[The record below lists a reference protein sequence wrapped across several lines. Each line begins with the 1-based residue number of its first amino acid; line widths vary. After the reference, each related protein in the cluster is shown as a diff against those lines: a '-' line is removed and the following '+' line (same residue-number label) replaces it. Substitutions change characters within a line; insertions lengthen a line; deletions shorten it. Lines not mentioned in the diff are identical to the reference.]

1 MTNRF
6 AVVGLSCLF
15 PGASTPAQFWANLIG
30 EVDSRGPAGQD
41 VLDHVDARSVDED
54 HRITWTS
61 GGWVR
66 DDPSGLDLD
75 GLMLPS
81 SMLAELDRVYLWTLY
96 VVRQAIADAAM
107 DTSALART
115 GLVMGNYSFPTAT
128 SSAIT
133 VPRLHAGVLAGMAAA
148 GVAIQPAAEPVTA
161 RRQDLGVSGLP
172 IRFAA
177 QALGLGGP
185 QLALDAACASALYA
199 LQLSCSYLS
208 TGQAD
213 VMLAGGVCAPDS
225 ALIHLAFSD
234 LRAYPSN
241 GVSQPF
247 ESTSTG
253 ITTGQGAGL
262 MAIKRLTDAVRDGDQ
277 IYAVIDGIGL
287 SADGSGRHLL
297 APNPAGQQRAYAA
310 AYAAAG
316 LRPADIDYIE
326 CHATGTALGDQTELT
341 ALAELH
347 AGNSQPPLL
356 GSVKGNVGHL
366 LTVAGLTSLLKAVLA
381 MRHGYIPPTIGVLDA
396 LASPNGTVGAAQI
409 VRQGMFW
416 PDRGGVRRAAVS
428 AFGFGG
434 TNAHVLLSACPEVD
448 ATDAQTYEPTSSPA
462 VSIVGMGAHFGGL
475 STLESVERALYDT
488 VSDSRPLPA
497 QRWFGLTDQLESS
510 APAGAYVERIDIDA
524 IRYQI
529 PPNELAQFNPQHL
542 LMLRVAEEALIDSGL
557 APVESGIG
565 RGGKAE
571 RRIAVL
577 IAMEMDPRTHAHRA
591 RLDIHQAIDRAVA
604 DSDPGYDRAEL
615 HAAARASVH
624 QPISP
629 NEVLSYI
636 GNIVASR
643 ISARWN
649 FTGPSFT
656 VSGDTA
662 GGAQALELAVKLLA
676 DLSVEAVLVGA
687 VDLAAGL
694 ETVHAAM
701 AAGGLSAH
709 WQPGDGAAALVLR
722 RTADLAEDDRR
733 YADLEAV
740 ALSYP
745 AGAALGGKPFA
756 ASPDAVAEAARRA
769 FDGCGLE
776 VPDIELV
783 QTHTPGH
790 ALRDEA
796 ELEGLARVYS
806 DCGEPVAQVALG
818 ASSRT
823 VGDVGHAGALAS
835 VVTAA
840 LALHHGYIP
849 GVPSRGGPLIGPA
862 GSAFYTP
869 ERSRPWLRRDLKRP
883 RAVAVSVLG
892 DTGTAAHILLSA
904 RATAGLR
911 QPVAWQL
918 GGPLLLA
925 VPAPDGQTLLLR
937 LQEQLSRLDEGAD
950 PLLLCRAA
958 AVAVPVTGLRAVIVG
973 ADATALRREINR
985 LTEAIP
991 SLLAG
996 SSEAAREWSTPAG
1009 TYLSL
1014 DPIGAAGKLA
1024 LVYPGAFTA
1033 YLGLGVDLF
1042 RLFPGLVHDVE
1053 AAATE
1058 PARTF
1063 RQDVLWPRSRTPLSS
1078 RELMGREQSMLADI
1092 PSMLAIGTS
1101 FAIAGTDVL
1110 RNHLRLQVQGALGYS
1125 LGESS
1130 MLFALNAWQRSS
1142 RSERR
1147 LSETP
1152 VFIDRLCGARDTVR
1166 QAWRLPDTTPDAAVW
1181 ASMVLLCDATQ
1192 VRQRLAG
1199 YDRLWLTH
1207 VNTAHEVVV
1216 AGSPDQLRE
1225 LVEVLGCPTARPP
1238 AEHVMHC
1245 PVVDSE
1251 LAELADLNR
1260 YPTSDAGSV
1269 ALFTAGAYSTVD
1281 RLDSDLLADN
1291 IADTLR
1297 SCIDFPR
1304 LVEAAYDKGYRYFV
1318 EVGPAATCTRWIGE
1332 SLKLR
1337 PHVAVSLDR
1346 RGQRPGAGVASV
1358 VARLLSHGLAVDL
1371 TALLGEAAPAGS
1383 RSLARSIELGGESGY
1398 EKMKTA
1404 VRRLTPTSPAALPAP
1419 ALEPVAA
1426 PALQSVT
1433 AVGSSSAPSLLLK
1446 VRPTMSN
1453 SPIRP
1458 VPRLSSPAD
1467 RGAAVGSALQQA
1479 PVGALVTRPLQSLSP
1494 SMIDFRGAPAGPR
1507 LVAALTRDRSMS
1519 QPPAGEVATRA
1530 ATGPKPAGVIWDE
1543 ADLLEFATGSIAAVF
1558 GADFAEVDA
1567 MSRRVRLPEPPYLFV
1582 TRVTDLQATTGQ
1594 FTPSKITTEFDV
1606 PLDAWFNLDA
1616 MVPAA
1621 VSIEAG
1627 QCDLLLI
1634 SYLGIDFRN
1643 RGLRVYRLLDSTL
1656 AFHGDLPMA
1665 GQTLR
1670 YEISINRFVDTG
1682 ETVMFFFS
1690 YLCYADDKLI
1700 LELKDACAGFFSDA
1714 ELDNSLGVVPSVL
1727 DKRRQAEMT
1736 PTTFKPLLRT
1746 GKQAVS
1752 RAEVELLAAGR
1763 IAAVF
1768 GPHYDQRGL
1777 NPSLRLPDA
1786 QLRMIDEITLINPLG
1801 GPRRIGHLS
1810 AIKQLDPDG
1819 WYFRCHFTGDPVM
1832 PGSLVAEG
1840 GVQILQAYALSLG
1853 LQMCL
1858 PDARF
1863 QTVPGLET
1871 KVRVRGQVTPAT
1883 AAIRYEV
1890 DIIELTLLPR
1900 PTVIADITVF
1910 DGDRAI
1916 ISMQNFGVQVR
1927 EKPGTPYR
1935 PELGGIAADFGRR
1948 NLAGEQAII
1957 NEMHLAHAAKGNL
1970 ATAMGPEFEIYGD
1983 RHAPFIPNGDFQFV
1997 DRIMALTGTRGI
2009 LKPGATMVT
2018 EYDSPALAWYY
2029 QDNAARLAPNCLLM
2043 ETSLQAA
2050 ILLGYYLGATLA
2062 EPELEFGIRNL
2073 DGKATWTRHVDLRGK
2088 TIRHSSRML
2097 SSTAFG
2103 GTVLQN
2109 FEYELSCDGSV
2120 FYVGQSLFGYFTEEG
2135 LANQLGM
2142 DNGLDKPTWLALNP
2156 QSGDAV
2162 CHIELADDPTY
2173 YLDTSGG
2180 SLHLPDGQLR
2190 LLDSVDI
2197 VTGGGVFGAGYVHG
2211 KRRVNADDWY
2221 FSCHFHEDPVMPGS
2235 LGVEAILQAMQLY
2248 VIENDLA
2255 ADIPNAVFALAKGI
2269 QMSWRYRGQILRTDR
2284 ELYFEVSIKQMI
2296 READRLVI
2304 IGDASLFKP
2313 GLRIYELIDIAIE
2326 VCPRSVAFGLDSSM
2340 TPDSTQGEFL

>member
-15 PGASTPAQFWANLIG
+15 PGASTPGQFWANLVG
-30 EVDSRGPAGQD
+30 GVDSRGPAGPD
-41 VLDHVDARSVDED
+41 VLDHVDSRSVDED

-75 GLMLPS
+75 GLMLAPGL
-81 SMLAELDRVYLWTLY
+81 LAELDRVYLWTLY
-96 VVRQAIADAAM
+96 VVRQAIADAAL
-107 DTSALART
+107 DPSVLART

-128 SSAIT
+128 SSAVT
-133 VPRLHAGVLAGMAAA
+133 VPRLHAGVLAGLAAA
-148 GVAIQPAAEPVTA
+148 GVATQPAAEPVTA

-213 VMLAGGVCAPDS
+213 VMLAGGVCAPDP

-262 MAIKRLTDAVRDGDQ
+262 MAIKRLADAVRDGDQ

-287 SADGSGRHLL
+287 SADGAGRHLL
-297 APNPAGQQRAYAA
+297 APNPAGQRRAYAA

-347 AGNSQPPLL
+347 ADNSQPPLL

-396 LASPNGTVGAAQI
+396 LASPDGTVGAAQI
-409 VRQGMFW
+409 VRQGMSW

-434 TNAHVLLSACPEVD
+434 TNAHVLLSASPDVD
-448 ATDAQTYEPTSSPA
+448 ALDEQTPEPTSAPA
-462 VSIVGMGAHFGGL
+462 VSIVGMGAHFGAL
-475 STLESVERALYDT
+475 TTLEAVERALYDT
-488 VSDSRPLPA
+488 VSDSRPLPP
-497 QRWFGLTDQLESS
+497 QRWFGLTDQVECS

-565 RGGKAE
+565 RGGKVE

-591 RLDIHQAIDRAVA
+591 RLDVHQAVDRAVA
-604 DSDPGYDRAEL
+604 GGDPGYDRAEL

-676 DLSVEAVLVGA
+676 DRSIEAVLVGA

-694 ETVHAAM
+694 ETVFAAM

-722 RTADLAEDDRR
+722 RTADLAEEDHS
-733 YADLEAV
+733 YADLESV

-745 AGAALGGKPFA
+745 DGAALGGQPFA
-756 ASPDAVAEAARRA
+756 ASPDAVADAARRA
-769 FDGCGLE
+769 FAGCGLQARD
-776 VPDIELV
+776 VELV
-783 QTHTPGH
+783 RTHTPGH
-790 ALRDEA
+790 AARDEA
-796 ELEGLARVYS
+796 ELLGLARVYS
-806 DCGEPVAQVALG
+806 DCGDPVAQVAIG
-818 ASSRT
+818 AASRM
-823 VGDVGHAGALAS
+823 VGDVGHAATLAS

-840 LALHHGYIP
+840 LALNGGYLP
-849 GVPSRGGPLIGPA
+849 GVQNLGPAGALIGPA

-869 ERSRPWLRRDLKRP
+869 ERSRPWLRRDLEHP
-883 RAVAVSVLG
+883 RAAAVSVLG

-904 RATAGLR
+904 RATSGR
-911 QPVAWQL
+911 REPVAWQL

-925 VPAPDGQTLLLR
+925 VPAPDGQTLLAR
-937 LQEQLSRLDEGAD
+937 LQDQLSRLEKGAD
-950 PLLLCRAA
+950 PLTLCRAA
-958 AVAVPVTGLRAVIVG
+958 AAAMPATGLRAVIVG
-973 ADATALRREINR
+973 ADATALRREISR
-985 LTEAIP
+985 LAEALP

-996 SSEAAREWSTPAG
+996 GPDAAREWSTPAG

-1014 DPIGAAGKLA
+1014 DPIGAGGKLA

-1042 RLFPGLVHDVE
+1042 RLFPGLVSDVE
-1053 AAATE
+1053 EAATE

-1078 RELMGREQSMLADI
+1078 RELMGREQAMLADI

-1110 RNHLRLQVQGALGYS
+1110 RNHLGLQVSGALGYS

-1152 VFIDRLCGARDTVR
+1152 VFIDRLCGVRDTVR
-1166 QAWRLPDTTPDAAVW
+1166 RAWRLPDTTPDAAVW
-1181 ASMVLLCDATQ
+1181 SSQVLLCDVEQ
-1192 VRQRLAG
+1192 VRQRLTG

-1207 VNTAHEVVV
+1207 VNTASEVVV

-1225 LVEVLGCPTARPP
+1225 LVTLLGCPTARPP

-1245 PVVDSE
+1245 PMVDSE

-1260 YPTSDAGSV
+1260 YPTSDAGGV
-1269 ALFTAGAYSTVD
+1269 ALFTAGSYSTVD

-1304 LVEAAYDKGYRYFV
+1304 LVEAAYDEGYRYFV
-1318 EVGPAATCTRWIGE
+1318 EVGPAATCTRWVGE
-1332 SLKLR
+1332 SLKQR
-1337 PHVAVSLDR
+1337 RHVAVSLDR

-1371 TALLGEAAPAGS
+1371 TALLGQAAPAGS
-1383 RSLARSIELGGESGY
+1383 RSLARSIALGGESGY
-1398 EKMKTA
+1398 QNMKAA
-1404 VRRLTPTSPAALPAP
+1404 VARLTPTSPAALPAP
-1419 ALEPVAA
+1419 APQPVTA

-1433 AVGSSSAPSLLLK
+1433 ADSSSAPSLLLK
-1446 VRPTMSN
+1446 ARPTMSN
-1453 SPIRP
+1453 APIRP

-1467 RGAAVGSALQQA
+1467 SGAAVQQA
-1479 PVGALVTRPLQSLSP
+1479 PARALGTRPLQPLSP

-1507 LVAALTRDRSMS
+1507 LVAALTREWTAP
-1519 QPPAGEVATRA
+1519 QEPARQAAVRRA
-1530 ATGPKPAGVIWDE
+1530 DGPKPAGVIWDE

-1558 GADFAEVDA
+1558 GPGFAEVDA

-1582 TRVTDLQATTGQ
+1582 TRVTELQATTGQ

-1606 PLDAWFNLDA
+1606 PVDAWFNLDA

-1643 RGLRVYRLLDSTL
+1643 QGFRVYRLLDSTL

-1746 GKQAVS
+1746 GKRAVS

-1768 GPHYDQRGL
+1768 GPHYDQHGL
-1777 NPSLRLPDA
+1777 NPSLRLPGA

-1871 KVRVRGQVTPAT
+1871 KVRVRGQITPAT

-1948 NLAGEQAII
+1948 NLAGEPAII

-1970 ATAMGPEFEIYGD
+1970 ATAMGPEFEIYED
-1983 RHAPFIPNGDFQFV
+1983 RHAPYIPNGDFQFV
-1997 DRIMALTGTRGI
+1997 DRIMALTGTRGA

-2018 EYDSPALAWYY
+2018 EYDSPADAWYY

-2142 DNGLDKPTWLALNP
+2142 DNGLAKPTWLALNP

-2162 CHIELADDPTY
+2162 CHIELADDPSY

-2197 VTGGGVFGAGYVHG
+2197 VAGGGVFGAGYVHG
-2211 KRRVNADDWY
+2211 KRRVDADDWY

-2255 ADIPNAVFALAKGI
+2255 ADIPNAVFTLAKGI
-2269 QMSWRYRGQILRTDR
+2269 QMAWRYRGQILRTDR
-2284 ELYFEVSIKQMI
+2284 ELYFEVSIKQVI

-2304 IGDASLFKP
+2304 IGDASLYKP
-2313 GLRIYELIDIAIE
+2313 GLRIYELLDIAIE
-2326 VCPRSVAFGLDSSM
+2326 VCPRSVAFGATSGSA
-2340 TPDSTQGEFL
+2340 QGELL